1 MIGSNTMNF
10 ISIKSMKITV
20 VGHYKD
26 VFAVSILEVRNP
38 LILILIDSKIDFK
51 NTSRAQSRKRNR
63 KAPYRCPSPIV
74 FGRKIWET

>member
-26 VFAVSILEVRNP
+26 VFAVSILEVRYSFIITNE
-38 LILILIDSKIDFK
+38 SYFKIEGSGTDCK
-51 NTSRAQSRKRNR
+51 KVVRTSL
-63 KAPYRCPSPIV
+63 
-74 FGRKIWET
+74 